1 LTDRVPP
8 LAPPDAPGP
17 AGGVLVIGYGNSL
30 RSDDGIGP
38 RVAERAAADP
48 RLAGAVVATHHQL
61 TPELALDM
69 SAARLVVLVDA
80 TTDAA
85 PGVVAVRRV
94 DPGSG
99 ADASGAGGDGGASS
113 HHVGPGVLLALAR
126 DLYGAAPET
135 HIVSVGVADLETGE
149 GLSPPVAAAIP
160 AAVDAV
166 AAVVA
171 GHGNP
176 RPG

>member
-1 LTDRVPP
+1 MTDHVASH
-8 LAPPDAPGP
+8 APPDAPGP

-30 RSDDGIGP
+30 RGDDGVGP
-38 RVAERAAADP
+38 RVAELAAADP
-48 RLAGAVVATHHQL
+48 RLAGAVVAAHHQL

-85 PGVVAVRRV
+85 PGVVAVRRL
-94 DPGSG
+94 DAGGG

-126 DLYGAAPET
+126 DLYGAAPVT
-135 HIVSVGVADLETGE
+135 HVVSIGVADLETGE
-149 GLSPPVAAAIP
+149 ALSPPVAAAVP
-160 AAVDAV
+160 AALDAV
-166 AAVVA
+166 AALVA
-171 GHGNP
+171 AQGDG
-176 RPG
+176 RAR